1 MWLSVG
7 EVTVGRA
14 NLELA
19 SPLEA
24 PAVAGLSQ

>member
-7 EVTVGRA
+7 EVKVGKA

-24 PAVAGLSQ
+24 PAATQLS